1 MKIKNMKILFG
12 DMMINRIL
20 LLGLCVSFIGIF
32 SGCPITASQ
41 DTPVDH
47 TTEKTADDLHAKY
60 YLYVPSTYL
69 PDQSY
74 PLVITLHGTNPYD
87 TAWAQIRQWK
97 ALAEEKK
104 FIVAV
109 PLLSVFST
117 EGLLPVYS
125 KYRLEDLKH
134 DDKNILAVR
143 KDVCE
148 KFNIDKRNIL
158 LTGFSAGGYP
168 MYYTGLLHPEKF
180 SMLVGR
186 SCNSEPLVFQQLED
200 VVAADGYKRIPISI
214 FVGKDEP
221 RWFQDQTWYA
231 YRWLIRHGW
240 RNKNCRMKQVKGG
253 HLRRV
258 HRAYDSWLRYMK
270 K

>member
-1 MKIKNMKILFG
+1 MT
-12 DMMINRIL
+12 NRSLLL
-20 LLGLCVSFIGIF
+20 LLGFCAIFIGIL

-47 TTEKTADDLHAKY
+47 TTQITADDTHAKY
-60 YLYVPSTYL
+60 YLYVPSTYSQ
-69 PDQSY
+69 DKSY
-74 PLVITLHGTNPYD
+74 PLVLTLHGTNPYD

-109 PLLSVFST
+109 PLLSTFST
-117 EGLLPVYS
+117 EGLLPVHR
-125 KYRLEDLKH
+125 KYRMRDLKK
-134 DDKNILAVR
+134 DDKIILSVR
-143 KDVCE
+143 KEVCE
-148 KFNIDKRNIL
+148 EFNIDKRNIL

-186 SCNSEPLVFQQLED
+186 SCNSEPLIFQQLED
-200 VVAADGYKRIPISI
+200 VVTAEGYKRNPVWM

-221 RWFQDQTWYA
+221 KSFRDQTWAAYA
-231 YRWLIRHGW
+231 WLIRHGW
-240 RNKNCRMKQVKGG
+240 RDKICRMKQVDGG

-258 HRAYDSWLRYMK
+258 HRAYEYWLRYMK